1 MCSVL
6 QTFSSILRKDCELRG
21 LGVEVFDLA
30 DVDPEERLIEEVCCV
45 CVCMYLGVVNWRRRE
60 EESSCLTL
68 KHNSS

>member
-1 MCSVL
+1 MCSVS
-6 QTFSSILRKDCELRG
+6 QTFSSILREDCRLRG

-45 CVCMYLGVVNWRRRE
+45 CVYLGIVNGQKQV

-68 KHNSS
+68 NHNSS